1 MISKLILKF
10 LLYNKIRTS
19 LVVLSVFISS
29 LFFIS
34 ILGFGNAAK
43 ESIVNTLNR
52 LSSDIILII
61 PLAIDNPLFLQ
72 RSLRTGLI
80 GEAFRESDLKQI
92 SELPGVLGVYRT
104 SGFDVTVSTRKE
116 EFRLQVFAIE
126 EEGVDLLFDTAELQE
141 GRPILVSGNVFVGGG
156 IADRYDM
163 RVGDTIRINNRSFK
177 IAGIFKKIGPN
188 LFNIDNGIFLL
199 NDDLVELADLDRNRV
214 YSMVVKFDSSTDEE
228 TLRSRIH
235 EILDRSRKIKDTDAR
250 DYSLLSGSAVSKQIG
265 NLIDVLRYFFLVIS
279 GVSIFVSLIN
289 LTNNLYIFITEK
301 YKQLATM
308 KVLGGDSRFIYTMI
322 LGMSSAFIILGIL
335 PTILIVSTISLLNL
349 PFILYAT
356 DIYISISLLILSILI
371 TSYFPSRAALSIQ
384 PAEALRY
391 E

>member
-1 MISKLILKF
+1 MIFRLILKF
-10 LLYNKIRTS
+10 LIYNKIRTA
-19 LVVLSVFISS
+19 LVILSVFISS
-29 LFFIS
+29 LFFMS

-80 GEAFRESDLKQI
+80 GEAFKESDLKQI
-92 SELPGVLGVYRT
+92 SELPGVVGVYRT
-104 SGFDVTVSTRKE
+104 SGFDVTISTRRE

-126 EEGVDLLFDTAELQE
+126 ETGVDLLFDTAELE
-141 GRPILVSGNVFVGGG
+141 DGKPILVSGSVFVGGG
-156 IADRYDM
+156 IADRYDLK
-163 RVGDTIRINNRSFK
+163 VGESIRINNRSFK
-177 IAGIFKKIGPN
+177 IGGIFKKVGPN
-188 LFNIDNGIFLL
+188 LFNLDNGIFLL
-199 NDDLVELADLDRNRV
+199 HDDLIELAGLDSNRV
-214 YSMVVKFDSSTDEE
+214 YSMVLRFDNSTDEE
-228 TLRSRIH
+228 TLRARIY
-235 EILDRSRKIKDTDAR
+235 EILDRSRKIKDPDKR
-250 DYSLLSGSAVSKQIG
+250 DYSLLSGSTVSKQIG
-265 NLIDVLRYFFLVIS
+265 SLIDILRYFFLIIA

-308 KVLGGDSRFIYTMI
+308 KVLGANRGFIYSLI
-322 LGMSSAFIILGIL
+322 LGMSSLFIFTGIL
-335 PTILIVSTISLLNL
+335 PTVLIVSIINLLNL
-349 PFILYAT
+349 PFILYLT
-356 DIYISISLLILSILI
+356 DIYTSIIIVLASIII
-371 TSYFPSRAALSIQ
+371 TSYFPSRAAVSIQ